1 MDRSDN
7 IQSFIIGEGVAF
19 VPSQRVIVD
28 KLNAKEIKLHLP
40 ASCCLEKLLRH
51 QGEIVSQEELILC
64 GWGSKRNAGV
74 SHNTYYQC
82 ILHLRKSLA
91 VLGFSDVIDTV
102 PRHGLRFNNSVK
114 VAYLYPDEDNK
125 LQIDNSVKIDLNGK
139 EVLAPNNIAD
149 EIPALAEVDDTLEVF
164 DSTPEVLHDPAVD
177 EIKPAESSVN
187 SHGNNRG
194 KWLRNAGIV
203 VIVAM
208 ALVSIFN
215 HHYSAGGDAFA
226 DYIKISSDGCTL
238 FSADRNYSPAEIK
251 EILRAL
257 GLSCANKEVVYFTA
271 SPMNTRLNLMYCP
284 VYDKNNQ
291 NCRSL
296 TVMKN
301 MKVK

>member
-1 MDRSDN
+1 MDRSDD
-7 IQSFIIGEGVAF
+7 IQSFIIGERAAF
-19 VPSQRVIVD
+19 VPSRRVIVD

-91 VLGFSDVIDTV
+91 IIGFSDVIDTV

-114 VAYLYPDEDNK
+114 VARVYADEDNK
-125 LQIDNSVKIDLNGK
+125 QQIDNSVKTEADGI
-139 EVLAPNNIAD
+139 ESFVPNNIPGEMPELAVAD
-149 EIPALAEVDDTLEVF
+149 G
-164 DSTPEVLHDPAVD
+164 TPEVLNPSDGVLAEPAVY
-177 EIKPAESSVN
+177 EIKPVSN
-187 SHGNNRG
+187 SQNSGSNNGN
-194 KWLRNAGIV
+194 KWLRHAGIAL
-203 VIVAM
+203 IAAM
-208 ALVSIFN
+208 AGLMMLN
-215 HHYSAGGDAFA
+215 HRPVAGGDAFS

-238 FSADRNYSPAEIK
+238 FSANRTYSSSEIK
-251 EILRAL
+251 AILGTL
-257 GLSCANKEVVYFTA
+257 GLSCMNNEVVYFTA
-271 SPMNTRLNLMYCP
+271 SPMNTRLNLMYCLA
-284 VYDKNNQ
+284 YDKNNQ

>member
-1 MDRSDN
+1 MDRSDD
-7 IQSFIIGEGVAF
+7 IQSFIIGERAAF
-19 VPSQRVIVD
+19 VPSRRVIVD
-28 KLNAKEIKLHLP
+28 RLNAKEIKLHLP

-91 VLGFSDVIDTV
+91 IIGFSDVIDTV

-114 VAYLYPDEDNK
+114 VAYLYPDEDIE
-125 LQIDNSVKIDLNGK
+125 LQIDNSVKIDPDGK
-139 EVLAPNNIAD
+139 ETLALSNITG
-149 EIPALAEVDDTLEVF
+149 EIPALAEVDDTLAVF
-164 DSTPEVLHDPAVD
+164 NRTAEVLHAPAGD
-177 EIKPAESSVN
+177 ESKPASN
-187 SHGNNRG
+187 SQNSGSNNGN
-194 KWLRNAGIV
+194 KWLRHAGIAL
-203 VIVAM
+203 IAAM
-208 ALVSIFN
+208 AGLMMLN
-215 HHYSAGGDAFA
+215 YRPGAGGDAFS

-238 FSADRNYSPAEIK
+238 FSANRTYSSSEIK
-251 EILRAL
+251 AILGTL
-257 GLSCANKEVVYFTA
+257 GLSCTNNEVVYFTA
-271 SPMNTRLNLMYCP
+271 SPMNTRLNLMYCLA
-284 VYDKNNQ
+284 YDKNNQ

>member
-1 MDRSDN
+1 MDRSDD
-7 IQSFIIGEGVAF
+7 IQSFIIGERAAF
-19 VPSQRVIVD
+19 VPSRRVIVD

-114 VAYLYPDEDNK
+114 VAYLYPDEDIE
-125 LQIDNSVKIDLNGK
+125 LQIDNSVKTDLDGK
-139 EVLAPNNIAD
+139 EALALNNIAD
-149 EIPALAEVDDTLEVF
+149 EIPALAEVDDTLEMF
-164 DSTPEVLHDPAVD
+164 NSTAEVLHGPAVD
-177 EIKPAESSVN
+177 ETKPVSKSEN
-187 SHGNNRG
+187 SGSNNGN
-194 KWLRNAGIV
+194 KWLRHVGIAL
-203 VIVAM
+203 IVAM
-208 ALVSIFN
+208 TGMMMLN
-215 HHYSAGGDAFA
+215 HRPGTGGDAFA
-226 DYIKISSDGCTL
+226 DYVKLSSDGCSL
-238 FSADRNYSPAEIK
+238 FSANRTYSSSEIK
-251 EILRAL
+251 AILGTL
-257 GLSCANKEVVYFTA
+257 GLSCTNNEVVYFTA
-271 SPMNTRLNLMYCP
+271 SPMNTRLNLMYCLA
-284 VYDKNNQ
+284 YDKNNQ

-296 TVMKN
+296 TVMKS